1 MFFSRSSV
9 AGTAERSRL
18 SQHEHSPSI
27 GAIRDAATVALADL
41 RVPALILSPETLQEK
56 QRERTGMAQASAAR
70 HSETGEFDAIVVGA
84 GFAGLYMLHRL
95 RELGFTARV
104 YEAGGGVGG
113 TWYWN
118 RYPGARCDVESLQY
132 SFSFSEELDQEWNWS
147 EKYSPQPE
155 ILAYANHVA
164 DRFDL
169 RSQIVFD
176 TRVTAATFNEDS
188 DSWLI
193 ETHRGDRVT
202 AKFCIMAVG
211 CLSAPNRPG
220 FPGMDDFKGPI
231 YHTGEWPHEG
241 VDFTGLRVG
250 VIGTGSSA
258 IQSIPIIAQQA
269 AALTVFQRTATWS
282 VPAWNEKLTPEY
294 LQAAKADYPALRAKA
309 RARPTG
315 FYFPFNT
322 QPALEARA
330 EERDRSYDE
339 AWLRGGLPFLGA
351 YGDLLFE
358 KAANDTIADFA
369 RRKIR
374 GIVKDP
380 ATAELLCPDNVFGC
394 KRLCV
399 DTGYFETYNLAHV
412 KLVDVS
418 KMPIERFSADG
429 IEVNGI
435 GYALDAVICAT
446 GFAAMTGSFDK
457 IRITGRDGLTLAEKW
472 RAGPRAYLGIA
483 AAGFPNLFMITGP
496 GSPSVLAS
504 MIQAIEQ
511 HVDWLADCMGHMRD
525 VGAKSI
531 EATLEDEDAWVE
543 HVNDVSTVSLRSTCS
558 SWYVGTNIAGR
569 PRVFMPY
576 IGGFPVYVQKCNEVM
591 SGGFDG
597 FVLEGAG
604 KHNAAPKV
612 RCTERWRVPIDIE
625 VISPAAVAA
634 RRVPVV

>member
-1 MFFSRSSV
+1 
-9 AGTAERSRL
+9 
-18 SQHEHSPSI
+18 
-27 GAIRDAATVALADL
+27 
-41 RVPALILSPETLQEK
+41 
-56 QRERTGMAQASAAR
+56 MAQASAAR

-95 RELGFTARV
+95 RGLGFTARV

-113 TWYWN
+113 TWSWN

-169 RSQIVFD
+169 RSQIAFD
-176 TRVTAATFNEDS
+176 TRVIAATFNEDT

-193 ETHRGDRVT
+193 ETDRGDRVT

-211 CLSAPNRPG
+211 CLSAPNRPA
-220 FPGMDDFKGPI
+220 FPGIDDFRGPI

-269 AALTVFQRTATWS
+269 SQLTVFQRTATYT

-294 LQAAKADYPALRAKA
+294 RNAIKADYPALRAKA

-315 FYFPFNT
+315 FYFPFNMK
-322 QPALEARA
+322 PALEAA
-330 EERDRSYDE
+330 PEERARQYEE
-339 AWLRGGLPFLGA
+339 AWERGGLPFLGA
-351 YGDLLFE
+351 FGDLLFE
-358 KAANDTIADFA
+358 KEANDTIADFA
-369 RRKIR
+369 RAKIR

-380 ATAELLCPDNVFGC
+380 ATAELLCPTNVFGC

-399 DTGYFETYNLAHV
+399 DTGYFETYNLPHV

-418 KMPIERFSADG
+418 KTPIERFTANG
-429 IEVNGI
+429 IEVDGTE
-435 GYALDAVICAT
+435 YPLDAVVCAT
-446 GFAAMTGSFDK
+446 GFAAMTGSFDR
-457 IRITGRDGLTLAEKW
+457 IRITGHNGLTLAEKW
-472 RAGPRAYLGIA
+472 QAGPRAYLGIA
-483 AAGFPNLFMITGP
+483 SAGFPNLFLITGP

-504 MIQAIEQ
+504 MIQGIEQ
-511 HVDWLADCMGHMRD
+511 HVDWLTDCIDHMRD
-525 VGAKSI
+525 IGATCI
-531 EATLEDEDAWVE
+531 EPVLEEEDAWVE
-543 HVNDVSTVSLRSTCS
+543 HVNDVSTVSLRST
-558 SWYVGTNIAGR
+558 
-569 PRVFMPY
+569 
-576 IGGFPVYVQKCNEVM
+576 
-591 SGGFDG
+591 
-597 FVLEGAG
+597 
-604 KHNAAPKV
+604 
-612 RCTERWRVPIDIE
+612 
-625 VISPAAVAA
+625 
-634 RRVPVV
+634 

>member
-1 MFFSRSSV
+1 M
-9 AGTAERSRL
+9 TADTTTRTRPERPL
-18 SQHEHSPSI
+18 
-27 GAIRDAATVALADL
+27 
-41 RVPALILSPETLQEK
+41 ETE
-56 QRERTGMAQASAAR
+56 AV
-70 HSETGEFDAIVVGA
+70 FDAVVVGA
-84 GFAGLYMLHRL
+84 GFAGMYMLHRL
-95 RELGFTARV
+95 RGLGFSARV
-104 YEAGGGVGG
+104 FEAGGGVGG

-118 RYPGARCDVESLQY
+118 RYPGARCDVESMQY

-147 EKYSPQPE
+147 EKYAPQPE
-155 ILAYANHVA
+155 ILSYANHVA

-169 RSQIVFD
+169 RRDIIFD
-176 TRVTAATFNEDS
+176 TRVTAATFDEREKC
-188 DSWLI
+188 WRI
-193 ETHRGDRVT
+193 ETDRGDKVR

-211 CLSAPNRPG
+211 CLSAPNRPA
-220 FPGMDDFKGPI
+220 FAGMQDFRGPI
-231 YHTGEWPHEG
+231 YHTGEWPHDG
-241 VDFTGLRVG
+241 VDFSGLRVG

-269 AALTVFQRTATWS
+269 AHLTVFQRTATWS
-282 VPAWNEKLTPEY
+282 VPARNEHLTPEY
-294 LQAAKADYPALRAKA
+294 LQAAKAGYPALRAKA
-309 RARPTG
+309 RGRPTG
-315 FYFPFNT
+315 FYFPFNMK
-322 QPALEARA
+322 PALEAA
-330 EERDRSYDE
+330 PEERERQYEE
-339 AWLRGGLPFLGA
+339 AWTRGGLPFLGA
-351 YGDLLFE
+351 FGDLLFE

-374 GIVKDP
+374 QLVRDP

-399 DTGYFETYNLAHV
+399 DTSYFETYNLPHV

-418 KMPIERFSADG
+418 KTPIERFTADG

-435 GYALDAVICAT
+435 EYPLDAVVCAT

-457 IRITGRDGLTLAEKW
+457 IKITGRNGLTLAEKW

-483 AAGFPNLFMITGP
+483 SAGFPNLFTITGP

-511 HVDWLADCMGHMRD
+511 HVDWMVDCMAHMRD
-525 VGAKSI
+525 IGAATI
-531 EATLEDEDAWVE
+531 EPVLGDEDAWVE
-543 HVNDVSTVSLRSTCS
+543 HVTEVSTVSLRSTCS
-558 SWYVGTNIAGR
+558 SWYVGTNIPGR

-591 SGGFDG
+591 SGGFEG
-597 FVLEGAG
+597 FVLEGAPTS
-604 KHNAAPKV
+604 NAPPQV
-612 RCTERWRVPIDIE
+612 RYTERWRVPIDID

>member
-1 MFFSRSSV
+1 MAPS
-9 AGTAERSRL
+9 TENQEERAP
-18 SQHEHSPSI
+18 EI
-27 GAIRDAATVALADL
+27 GAV
-41 RVPALILSPETLQEK
+41 
-56 QRERTGMAQASAAR
+56 
-70 HSETGEFDAIVVGA
+70 FDAIVIGA

-95 RELGFTARV
+95 RGLGFTARV

-118 RYPGARCDVESLQY
+118 RYPGARCDVESMQY
-132 SFSFSEELDQEWNWS
+132 SFSFSEELDQQWDWS
-147 EKYSPQPE
+147 EKYAPQPE
-155 ILAYANHVA
+155 ILGYANHVA
-164 DRFDL
+164 DRFGL
-169 RSQIVFD
+169 RPHIAFN
-176 TRVTAATFNEDS
+176 TRVTAAGFDEAAKC
-188 DSWLI
+188 WRI
-193 ETHRGDRVT
+193 ETDRGDEVS

-211 CLSAPNRPG
+211 CLSAANRPP
-220 FPGMDDFKGPI
+220 FRDIEAFRGPI
-231 YHTGEWPHEG
+231 HHTGEWPHQG

-269 AALTVFQRTATWS
+269 ASLTVFQRTATYS

-294 LQAAKADYPALRAKA
+294 RKTVKADYPALRAKA

-315 FYFPFNT
+315 FYFPFNMR
-322 QPALEARA
+322 PALEATP
-330 EERDRSYDE
+330 EERERQYEESWE
-339 AWLRGGLPFLGA
+339 RGGLPFLGA

-358 KAANDTIADFA
+358 KAANDTIAEFA

-399 DTGYFETYNLAHV
+399 DTGYFETYNLPHV

-418 KMPIERFSADG
+418 KAPIERFTAQGIVVDG
-429 IEVNGI
+429 VEHP
-435 GYALDAVICAT
+435 LDMVVCAT
-446 GFAAMTGSFDK
+446 GFAAMTGSFER
-457 IRITGRDGLTLAEKW
+457 IRITGRNGLTLAEKW
-472 RAGPRAYLGIA
+472 QAGPRTYLGVA
-483 AAGFPNLFMITGP
+483 SAGFPNLFTITGP

-511 HVDWLADCMGHMRD
+511 HVDWMVDCMAHLRD
-525 VGAKSI
+525 IGA
-531 EATLEDEDAWVE
+531 ATVEPLVEYEDDWIV
-543 HVNDVSTVSLRSTCS
+543 HVNEVSKVSLRSTCS
-558 SWYVGTNIAGR
+558 SWYVGANIPGR

-591 SGGFDG
+591 SNGFEG
-597 FVLEGAG
+597 FVIKGADG
-604 KHNAAPKV
+604 GNEAPRV
-612 RCTERWRVPIDIE
+612 RLTERWRVPLDIE

>member
-1 MFFSRSSV
+1 MADSTSTPR
-9 AGTAERSRL
+9 ER
-18 SQHEHSPSI
+18 Q
-27 GAIRDAATVALADL
+27 G
-41 RVPALILSPETLQEK
+41 QGQK
-56 QRERTGMAQASAAR
+56 QREPEVGAV
-70 HSETGEFDAIVVGA
+70 FDAIVVGA

-95 RELGFTARV
+95 RGLGFTARV

-118 RYPGARCDVESLQY
+118 RYPGARCDVESMQY
-132 SFSFSEELDQEWNWS
+132 SFSFSEELDQQWDWS

-155 ILAYANHVA
+155 ILAYANHVT
-164 DRFDL
+164 DRFGL
-169 RSQIVFD
+169 RPDIRFD
-176 TRVTAATFNEDS
+176 TRVTSATFDEAKNC
-188 DSWLI
+188 WHV
-193 ETHRGDRVT
+193 ETDRGDRVS

-211 CLSAPNRPG
+211 CLSAANRPP
-220 FPGMDDFKGPI
+220 FAGMEDFHGPI
-231 YHTGEWPHEG
+231 HHTGEWPHEG

-269 AALTVFQRTATWS
+269 AELTVFQRTATYS

-294 LQAAKADYPALRAKA
+294 RKTVKADYPALRAKA

-315 FYFPFNT
+315 FYFPFNMK
-322 QPALEARA
+322 PALEATD
-330 EERDRSYDE
+330 EERTRQYEE
-339 AWLRGGLPFLGA
+339 AWKRGGLPFLGA
-351 YGDLLFE
+351 FGDLLFE

-369 RRKIR
+369 RAKIR
-374 GIVKDP
+374 GIVRDP
-380 ATAELLCPDNVFGC
+380 VTADLLCPDNVFGC

-399 DTGYFETYNLAHV
+399 DTGYFETYNLPHV

-418 KMPIERFSADG
+418 KTPIQRFTTQG
-429 IEVNGI
+429 IEVDGKE
-435 GYALDAVICAT
+435 YPLDVIVCAT
-446 GFAAMTGSFDK
+446 GFAAMTGSFDRIK
-457 IRITGRDGLTLAEKW
+457 ITGRNGLTLAEKW
-472 RAGPRAYLGIA
+472 RSGPRAYLGVA
-483 AAGFPNLFMITGP
+483 SVGFPNLFMITGP

-511 HVDWLADCMGHMRD
+511 HVDWMLDCMAHLRD
-525 VGAKSI
+525 LGA
-531 EATLEDEDAWVE
+531 ATVEPIQTYEDEWIE
-543 HVNDVSTVSLRSTCS
+543 HVNEVSKVSLRSTCS

-591 SGGFDG
+591 SRGFEG
-597 FVLEGAG
+597 FVIDGGTARNEE
-604 KHNAAPKV
+604 PRV
-612 RCTERWRVPIDIE
+612 RLTERWRVPLDID

>member
-1 MFFSRSSV
+1 MRQ
-9 AGTAERSRL
+9 AMAQATAAR
-18 SQHEHSPSI
+18 
-27 GAIRDAATVALADL
+27 
-41 RVPALILSPETLQEK
+41 SPET
-56 QRERTGMAQASAAR
+56 GM
-70 HSETGEFDAIVVGA
+70 FDAVVVGA

-169 RSQIVFD
+169 RRQIVFD
-176 TRVTAATFNEDS
+176 TRVTAANFDEDT
-188 DSWLI
+188 DTWLI
-193 ETHRGDRVT
+193 ETNRGDRVV

-211 CLSAPNRPG
+211 CLSAPNRPA
-220 FPGMDDFKGPI
+220 FAGMDDFRGPI

-241 VDFTGLRVG
+241 VDFSGMRVG

-258 IQSIPIIAQQA
+258 VQSIPIIAQQA
-269 AALTVFQRTATWS
+269 SQLTVFQRTATWS
-282 VPAWNEKLTPEY
+282 VPAWNEALSAEY
-294 LQAAKADYPALRAKA
+294 LKEAKANYPELRAKA

-322 QPALEARA
+322 EPALQANA
-330 EERDRSYDE
+330 EERQQQYE
-339 AWLRGGLPFLGA
+339 AAWQRGGLPFLGA

-358 KAANDTIADFA
+358 KSANDTIAEFA
-369 RRKIR
+369 RQKIR
-374 GIVKDP
+374 SIVRDP
-380 ATAELLCPDNVFGC
+380 ATAELLCPQNVFGC

-399 DTGYFETYNLAHV
+399 DTGYFETYNLPHV

-418 KMPIERFSADG
+418 KTPIERFTKDG
-429 IEVNGI
+429 IVVDGTE
-435 GYALDAVICAT
+435 YKADAIVSAT

-457 IRITGRDGLTLAEKW
+457 IAITGRGGRTLTEKW
-472 RAGPRAYLGIA
+472 RAGPRAYLGLA
-483 AAGFPNLFMITGP
+483 SAGFPNLFMITGP

-511 HVDWLADCMGHMRD
+511 HVDWLADCLGHMRD
-525 VGAKSI
+525 VGASSI
-531 EATLEDEDAWVE
+531 EPVQADEDAWVT

-558 SWYVGTNIAGR
+558 SWYVGTNIPGR

-576 IGGFPVYVQKCNEVM
+576 IGGFPIYVQKCNEVM
-591 SGGFDG
+591 NNAYDG
-597 FVLEGAG
+597 FALKGARAS
-604 KHNAAPKV
+604 NTPPRV
-612 RCTERWRVPIDIE
+612 RFTERWQVPLDIE

-634 RRVPVV
+634 KRVPVV

>member
-1 MFFSRSSV
+1 MTPDT
-9 AGTAERSRL
+9 GTRQER
-18 SQHEHSPSI
+18 PSEV
-27 GAIRDAATVALADL
+27 GV
-41 RVPALILSPETLQEK
+41 V
-56 QRERTGMAQASAAR
+56 
-70 HSETGEFDAIVVGA
+70 FDAVVVGA
-84 GFAGLYMLHRL
+84 GFAGMYMLHRL
-95 RELGFTARV
+95 SELGFSARV
-104 YEAGGGVGG
+104 YEAGSGVGG

-118 RYPGARCDVESLQY
+118 RYPGARCDVESMQY
-132 SFSFSEELDQEWNWS
+132 SFSFSEDLDQKWDWS
-147 EKYSPQPE
+147 EKYAPQPE

-169 RSQIVFD
+169 RRHILFD
-176 TRVTAATFNEDS
+176 TRVTAATFDEDANC
-188 DSWLI
+188 WRI
-193 ETHRGDRVT
+193 ETDRGDRIR

-211 CLSAPNRPG
+211 CLSAANRP
-220 FPGMDDFKGPI
+220 PFKGLEDFRGPV

-241 VDFTGLRVG
+241 VNFKGLRVG

-269 AALTVFQRTATWS
+269 SALTVFQRTATYS

-294 LQAAKADYPALRAKA
+294 RQAVKADYPALRAKA

-315 FYFPFNT
+315 FYFPFNMK
-322 QPALEARA
+322 PALEASP
-330 EERDRSYDE
+330 EERERQYEE
-339 AWLRGGLPFLGA
+339 AWVRGGLPFLGT

-374 GIVKDP
+374 SIVKNLT
-380 ATAELLCPDNVFGC
+380 TAELLCPDNIFGC

-399 DTGYFETYNLAHV
+399 DTGYFETYNLPHV

-418 KMPIERFSADG
+418 KTPIERFTAQG

-435 GYALDAVICAT
+435 EYPLDTVVCAT

-457 IRITGRDGLTLAEKW
+457 IRITGRNGLTLAEKW

-483 AAGFPNLFMITGP
+483 SVGFPNLFTITGP

-511 HVDWLADCMGHMRD
+511 HVDWLADCIGHMRD
-525 VGAKSI
+525 VGAATI
-531 EATLEDEDAWVE
+531 EPILDDENAWVE
-543 HVNDVSTVSLRSTCS
+543 HVNDVATVSLRSTCS
-558 SWYVGTNIAGR
+558 SWYVGANIPGR

-591 SGGFDG
+591 TNGFEG
-597 FVLEGAG
+597 FVLDGATES
-604 KHNAAPKV
+604 NAAPQV
-612 RCTERWRVPIDIE
+612 RYTERWRVPLDIE

-634 RRVPVV
+634 KRVPVV

>member
-1 MFFSRSSV
+1 MAPDTPNEQGRQPEV
-9 AGTAERSRL
+9 
-18 SQHEHSPSI
+18 
-27 GAIRDAATVALADL
+27 GAV
-41 RVPALILSPETLQEK
+41 
-56 QRERTGMAQASAAR
+56 
-70 HSETGEFDAIVVGA
+70 FDAVVVGA

-95 RELGFTARV
+95 RGLGFTARV

-118 RYPGARCDVESLQY
+118 RYPGARCDVESMQY
-132 SFSFSEELDQEWNWS
+132 SFSFSEELDQQWDWS
-147 EKYSPQPE
+147 EKYAPQPE

-169 RSQIVFD
+169 RRHIRFD
-176 TRVTAATFNEDS
+176 TRVTAASFDEAAKC
-188 DSWLI
+188 WRI
-193 ETHRGDRVT
+193 ETDRGDQVS

-211 CLSAPNRPG
+211 CLSAPNRPS
-220 FPGMDDFKGPI
+220 FKGLKDFRGPV

-258 IQSIPIIAQQA
+258 VQSIPIIAQQA

-294 LQAAKADYPALRAKA
+294 LQAAKANYPALRAKA

-315 FYFPFNT
+315 FYFPFNI
-322 QPALEARA
+322 QPALEASA
-330 EERDRSYDE
+330 PDRE
-339 AWLRGGLPFLGA
+339 AQYEQAWARGGLPFLGS

-358 KAANDTIADFA
+358 KAANDTIAEFA

-374 GIVKDP
+374 SLVKDP

-399 DTGYFETYNLAHV
+399 DTGYFETYNLPHV

-418 KMPIERFSADG
+418 RTPIERFTADG
-429 IEVNGI
+429 IEAGGVE
-435 GYALDAVICAT
+435 YPVDAVVCAT
-446 GFAAMTGSFDK
+446 GFAAMTGSFEK
-457 IRITGRDGLTLAEKW
+457 IRITGRDGLTLSEKW

-483 AAGFPNLFMITGP
+483 SAGFPKLFMITGP

-511 HVDWLADCMGHMRD
+511 HVDWLADCIGHMRD
-525 VGAKSI
+525 VGATSI
-531 EATLEDEDAWVE
+531 EPIPSDEDAWVE
-543 HVNDVSTVSLRSTCS
+543 HVNEVSTVSLRSTCS
-558 SWYVGTNIAGR
+558 SWYVGTNIPGR

-591 SGGFDG
+591 SSGFDG
-597 FVLEGAG
+597 FVLQGAPDS
-604 KHNAAPKV
+604 NAAPQV
-612 RCTERWRVPIDIE
+612 RYTERWRVPIDID

-634 RRVPVV
+634 RRVPMV